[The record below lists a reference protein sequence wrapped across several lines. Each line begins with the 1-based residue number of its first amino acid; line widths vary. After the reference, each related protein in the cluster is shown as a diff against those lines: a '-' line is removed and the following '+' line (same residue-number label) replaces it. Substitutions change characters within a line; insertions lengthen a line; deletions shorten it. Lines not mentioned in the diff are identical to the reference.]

1 MKTLAR
7 EEQRHR
13 ILKARVAVALYS
25 ENGKVPKEEE
35 VESMYRIVHG
45 LYKAVLGTHRTRKQ
59 QIKDG
64 QLVLL

>member
-1 MKTLAR
+1 MTTLVR

-13 ILKARVAVALYS
+13 VLKARVAVALYS

-35 VESMYRIVHG
+35 VEGMYRIVDA
-45 LYKAVLGTHRTRKQ
+45 LYKIVLGAHYTRKQ